1 MGYPSAQQF
10 YNKLK
15 RTGIPARMKD
25 IQEFVKSQSSR
36 QVTAPRPKFK
46 GKIVSFDINH
56 KWFADV
62 ISFVSRPVKNND
74 GPFKYVLIAQD
85 VFSRKIWTRAMSDL
99 TQVTYFFE
107 DILQESKLF
116 DSDGTNEYPDTLT
129 TDNGTEFT
137 NEKFKALCVKYNIDQ
152 LYKTPGAHDVGTID
166 RAIGAWKNNT
176 ENPKCKGRQL
186 VYINGTGN
194 RNI

>member
-1 MGYPSAQQF
+1 MATAEQIKTLYDSMGYPSAQQF

-56 KWFADV
+56 EWFADV

-99 TQVTYFFE
+99 TQVTYFLKIFY
-107 DILQESKLF
+107 K
-116 DSDGTNEYPDTLT
+116 NPDFLIP
-129 TDNGTEFT
+129 TE
-137 NEKFKALCVKYNIDQ
+137 Q
-152 LYKTPGAHDVGTID
+152 M
-166 RAIGAWKNNT
+166 NT
-176 ENPKCKGRQL
+176 RMN
-186 VYINGTGN
+186 
-194 RNI
+194 